1 MINHRL
7 LSSLA
12 FFIILS
18 SCSVTQVATT
28 SFGEGFD
35 FSGVKSYSTYGRNS
49 DFGDLQNI
57 NGAIR
62 NNIELTIEQGFDE
75 RGLRY
80 QHAESADIVIAYHL
94 LNNKVGEFKSYNQ
107 QVKYC
112 GYCLNADK
120 NSRKEIENKF
130 NSGSLVIDIINPK
143 SQRTV
148 WRSVYPLGFKAQDNS
163 QEIQDKISRA
173 IKTMLLDYPSGKDIS
188 QILNI
193 KGVIV

>member
-12 FFIILS
+12 FLIILS

-28 SFGEGFD
+28 SFGDGFD

-49 DFGDLQNI
+49 TFGDLQNI

-62 NNIELTIEQGFDE
+62 NNIELTIEQGLDE

-80 QHAESADIVIAYHL
+80 QHVESADIVIAYHL
-94 LNNKVGEFKSYNQ
+94 LNNKVGEFKRYNQ
-107 QVKYC
+107 QIKYC

-120 NSRKEIENKF
+120 NSRSELEKKF
-130 NSGSLVIDIINPK
+130 NPGSLVIDIIDPK
-143 SQRTV
+143 RQRSV
-148 WRSVYPLGFKAQDNS
+148 WRSVYPLNFKAQDNS
-163 QEIQDKISRA
+163 QEIHDKINRA
-173 IKTMLLDYPSGKDIS
+173 IKTMLLDYPGGKI
-188 QILNI
+188 QVKN
-193 KGVIV
+193 

>member
-12 FFIILS
+12 FLIILS

-28 SFGEGFD
+28 SFGDGFD

-49 DFGDLQNI
+49 AFGDVQNI

-62 NNIELTIEQGFDE
+62 NNIELTIEQGLDE

-80 QHAESADIVIAYHL
+80 QDVESADIVIAYHL
-94 LNNKVGEFKSYNQ
+94 LNNKVGEFKRYNQ
-107 QVKYC
+107 QIKYC

-120 NSRKEIENKF
+120 NSRIELEKKF
-130 NSGSLVIDIINPK
+130 NPGSLVIDIIDPK
-143 SQRTV
+143 RQRSV
-148 WRSVYPLGFKAQDNS
+148 WRSVYPLNFKAQDNS
-163 QEIQDKISRA
+163 QEIHDKINRA
-173 IKTMLLDYPSGKDIS
+173 IKTMLLDYPGGKI
-188 QILNI
+188 QVKN
-193 KGVIV
+193 